1 MSRMSDLAIDIEEA
15 LDDGRDI
22 TSIID
27 GLQNEYG
34 LSRMESFELIAQV
47 SYLLT
52 LDEDQE
58 IIH

>member
-15 LDDGRDI
+15 LNDGRDI

-27 GLQNEYG
+27 GLEGEYG
-34 LSRMESFELIAQV
+34 LSRTEAFELITQV
-47 SYLLT
+47 SFLLT

-58 IIH
+58 IM